1 MIKRFLLSSFLLPL
15 FSFLYADVP
24 QPDAVLATIDGTP
37 ITRAQLAA
45 SLPEDVRREY
55 ESKFAELAETKA
67 RAVRDVIGRRTIAAE
82 AKERG
87 VSEAEVIAGEYAS
100 VSAEIDP
107 SMRTEIAKGEEE
119 IYNAEKVFLQRL
131 VDERKLARVAAAKHV
146 TPEELARQIEAG
158 IAPVTKD
165 DVQFAINYEINRR
178 RTSSSNEA
186 PEKQV
191 ERAIRNTRIDQK
203 KRELIDALPQQPHVA
218 YLVQPPR
225 VTVSAD
231 DDPTRG
237 AKNAPVQIVE
247 FSDFQ
252 CQYCAQAEPVLARI
266 RQVYGD
272 KVAITFRDYPL
283 PIHPLAVTAAKA
295 ANCAAKSGKY
305 WEFHDALFASQ
316 NDLSRDR
323 ILQIGQSL
331 GLPLDAMARCFDD
344 PATAAEIESD
354 LEEGRR
360 LGIEVTPTFFVNG
373 RMLSGS
379 QTLDHFATVIEDE
392 LASP

>member
-1 MIKRFLLSSFLLPL
+1 VRVEYENKF
-15 FSFLYADVP
+15 
-24 QPDAVLATIDGTP
+24 Q
-37 ITRAQLAA
+37 QLAD
-45 SLPEDVRREY
+45 SR
-55 ESKFAELAETKA
+55 A
-67 RAVRDVIGRRTIAAE
+67 RAVRDVIGHRTIVREAAERHVSEADVIAAE
-82 AKERG
+82 YPSVA
-87 VSEAEVIAGEYAS
+87 AEL
-100 VSAEIDP
+100 DP
-107 SMRTEIAKGEEE
+107 ALRNEIAASEEE

-131 VDERKLARVAAAKHV
+131 VDERKLAQVAAAKHLTV
-146 TPEELARQIEAG
+146 EELTRQIESSVG
-158 IAPVTKD
+158 TVTPG
-165 DVQFAINYEINRR
+165 DVQFQINYEMNRR
-178 RTSSSNEA
+178 RATASAEA

-203 KRELIDALPQQPHVA
+203 KRELIDALPQQPRVA

-225 VTVSAD
+225 VSVSSD

-252 CQYCAQAEPVLARI
+252 CQYCAQAEPVLARLQ
-266 RQVYGD
+266 QVYGD

-305 WEFHDALFASQ
+305 WEFHDALFANQ
-316 NDLSRDR
+316 TDLSRDR
-323 ILQIGQSL
+323 ILQISQSL
-331 GLPLDAMARCFDD
+331 GLPVDAMAACFDD
-344 PATAAEIESD
+344 PATFAEIQSD
-354 LEEGRR
+354 VAEGHR

-392 LASP
+392 LASR